1 MLSKINSFSGT
12 LTLHKSDTE
21 KIHNKEATSKGYAL
35 ENKFELLEDF
45 QSYKAALLHLK
56 SDTEMATF
64 SMVVESSAGDDVMDF
79 PTERVLHTSRMKWG
93 PQEYQTS
100 NHPLKLMVS

>member
-1 MLSKINSFSGT
+1 MNV
-12 LTLHKSDTE
+12 
-21 KIHNKEATSKGYAL
+21 KIHREATSKGYAL

-45 QSYKAALLHLK
+45 QSYKPVPLHLK

-64 SMVVESSAGDDVMDF
+64 SLVVENSAGDDVMDF
-79 PTERVLHTSRMKWG
+79 PTDRVLHTSRMKWG
-93 PQEYQTS
+93 PLEYQTS

>member
-1 MLSKINSFSGT
+1 M
-12 LTLHKSDTE
+12 
-21 KIHNKEATSKGYAL
+21 IHKEATPKGYAL

-45 QSYKAALLHLK
+45 QSYKPVPFHLQ

-64 SMVVESSAGDDVMDF
+64 SLVVESSPGEEVTDS
-79 PTERVLHTSRMKWG
+79 PTESVVNTSHTKWG

>member
-1 MLSKINSFSGT
+1 MNV
-12 LTLHKSDTE
+12 
-21 KIHNKEATSKGYAL
+21 KIHKEATSKGYAL

-45 QSYKAALLHLK
+45 KSYKAVPSHLK
-56 SDTEMATF
+56 SDTEMTTF
-64 SMVVESSAGDDVMDF
+64 SLVVESSASDNVMDF
-79 PTERVLHTSRMKWG
+79 PTERVLHTSRTKWG